1 MLGTPSEGLC
11 FRALLWGPFSVEL
24 MTPRGLHQPCR
35 SPRDDHASLGSSVLQ
50 SAQGSAYLLR
60 PLGQCSAGLLGHEGR
75 GSNPQGGF
83 LPSQGPPSMPHFQN
97 VMATPSSACLCA
109 LDASGPVARTHKEH
123 TCGLTRHLFF
133 SGVFSG
139 GYTLDVVPFP
149 DAPLWDSPP

>member
-11 FRALLWGPFSVEL
+11 FRVLLWGPFSVEL
-24 MTPRGLHQPCR
+24 MTPHGLHQPCR

-50 SAQGSAYLLR
+50 SAQGRVYLLR

-75 GSNPQGGF
+75 GSNPQGSF
-83 LPSQGPPSMPHFQN
+83 LPSQGPPCMPHFQI
-97 VMATPSSACLCA
+97 VMATPSSACLC
-109 LDASGPVARTHKEH
+109 LRCLWSRCQDPQGARVVSQDTV
-123 TCGLTRHLFF
+123 L
-133 SGVFSG
+133 SVFSG